1 MDEETYDVEVQFIK
15 KRPEYNN
22 KQIRYRKHK
31 IESTCP
37 SWLKDVVK

>member
-15 KRPEYNN
+15 KRPEYN